1 MRMRT
6 CVMRFYLRI
15 PASAA
20 RPLDAR
26 ILRVR
31 GRLRCYAKGQCTTPP
46 HATLAPP
53 NATPKSALLLSC
65 LSVDA
70 PVRPTPVPLAA
81 GRCVLIVGLEA
92 LEAGEIS
99 APEFDRVD
107 RLGGD
112 SLRLLA
118 EQPVRC
124 DDGHLHVT
132 RWSVGARHLRH
143 DPLVCAL
150 PHASAILITAL
161 RDDHPWA
168 MPALTVSLTRPPVK
182 DNHNIGTADAGQ
194 ALGKLLAAFRHFAL
208 HHQIIAINV
217 DGARATLHA

>member
-1 MRMRT
+1 
-6 CVMRFYLRI
+6 MRFYLRI

-107 RLGGD
+107 RLGG
-112 SLRLLA
+112 A
-118 EQPVRC
+118 
-124 DDGHLHVT
+124 
-132 RWSVGARHLRH
+132 
-143 DPLVCAL
+143 
-150 PHASAILITAL
+150 
-161 RDDHPWA
+161 
-168 MPALTVSLTRPPVK
+168 
-182 DNHNIGTADAGQ
+182 AG
-194 ALGKLLAAFRHFAL
+194 GY
-208 HHQIIAINV
+208 
-217 DGARATLHA
+217 GG